1 MYRKVV
7 IHMISYKKLFLLMEE
22 KEITKEKLKNEIG
35 ISSATMAKLAKNEEV
50 SLGIIKSLCN
60 YFDCQPGAIMSYE
73 KEIDENS
80 ILFRLKEE
88 MEMKLKGGLYHQTQ
102 IRLAYNSNH
111 MEGSRLTEDQT
122 RSIYET
128 QTIGVTEGHEKVDD
142 IIETVNHFRC
152 FDYILSVADK
162 ELSEEIMK
170 HIHLLLKSGTTDSQK
185 EWFAVGD
192 YKKRPNMIGNMVETT
207 HPSEVATEIKQLL
220 KSYRENS
227 NITFDD
233 IIDFHYRFEKIH
245 PFQDGNGRVGRLIMF
260 KECLKYNIPPFIMED
275 KSQEYYKRGLREYL
289 TEKGF
294 LIETC
299 RAAQDGYKK
308 LLKYFEYI

>member
-1 MYRKVV
+1 
-7 IHMISYKKLFLLMEE
+7 MISYKKLFLMMEE
-22 KEITKEKLKNEIG
+22 REITKEKLKKETG
-35 ISSATMAKLAKNEEV
+35 ISSATIAKLSKNEEI
-50 SLGIIKSLCN
+50 SMATIQTLCDF
-60 YFDCQPGAIMSYE
+60 FDCQPGAIMSYE
-73 KEIDENS
+73 KEINKNS
-80 ILFRLKEE
+80 ILFKLKEE

-128 QTIGVTEGHEKVDD
+128 KTIGITDGPEKIDD

-152 FDYILSVADK
+152 FDYIISIADK
-162 ELSEEIMK
+162 DLSEDIIK
-170 HIHLLLKSGTTDSQK
+170 HIHLLLKNGTSDSQK

-192 YKKRPNMIGNMVETT
+192 YKKRPNVIGDMIETT
-207 HPSEVATEIKQLL
+207 HPSKVATETKKLL
-220 KSYRENS
+220 QAYRENS
-227 NITFDD
+227 NITFED
-233 IIDFHYRFEKIH
+233 IIDFHYKFEKIH

-260 KECLKYNIPPFIMED
+260 KECLKYDIPPFIIED
-275 KSQEYYKRGLREYL
+275 KSQDYYKRGLKEY
-289 TEKGF
+289 TVEKGY

-299 RAAQDGYKK
+299 RAAQDLYKE

>member
-1 MYRKVV
+1 
-7 IHMISYKKLFLLMEE
+7 MISYKKLFLMMEE
-22 KEITKEKLKNEIG
+22 REITKEKLKKETG
-35 ISSATMAKLAKNEEV
+35 ISSATIAKLSKNEEI
-50 SLGIIKSLCN
+50 SMATIQTLCDF
-60 YFDCQPGAIMSYE
+60 FDCQPGAIMSYE
-73 KEIDENS
+73 KEINKDS
-80 ILFRLKEE
+80 ILFKLREE

-128 QTIGVTEGHEKVDD
+128 KTIGITEGAEKIDD

-152 FDYILSVADK
+152 FDYIISIADK
-162 ELSEEIMK
+162 DLSEDIIK
-170 HIHLLLKSGTTDSQK
+170 HIHLLLKNGTSDSQK

-192 YKKRPNMIGNMVETT
+192 YKKRPNVIGDMIETT
-207 HPSEVATEIKQLL
+207 HPSKVEAETKKMLQAN
-220 KSYRENS
+220 RENS
-227 NITFDD
+227 NITFED
-233 IIDFHYRFEKIH
+233 IVDFHYKFEKIH

-260 KECLKYNIPPFIMED
+260 KECLKYDIPPFIIED
-275 KSQEYYKRGLREYL
+275 KSQDYYKRGLKEY
-289 TEKGF
+289 TVEKGY

-299 RAAQDGYKK
+299 RAAQDLYKE

>member
-1 MYRKVV
+1 
-7 IHMISYKKLFLLMEE
+7 MISYKKLFLMMEE
-22 KEITKEKLKNEIG
+22 REITKEKLKKETG
-35 ISSATMAKLAKNEEV
+35 ISSATIAKLSKNEEI
-50 SLGIIKSLCN
+50 SMATIQTLCDF
-60 YFDCQPGAIMSYE
+60 FDCQPGAIMSYE
-73 KEIDENS
+73 KEINKDS
-80 ILFRLKEE
+80 ILFKLREE

-128 QTIGVTEGHEKVDD
+128 KTIGITEGSEKIDD

-152 FDYILSVADK
+152 FDYIISIADK
-162 ELSEEIMK
+162 DLSEDIIK
-170 HIHLLLKSGTTDSQK
+170 HIHLLLKNGTSDSQK

-192 YKKRPNMIGNMVETT
+192 YKKRPNVIGDMIETT
-207 HPSEVATEIKQLL
+207 HPSKVAAETKKLL
-220 KSYRENS
+220 QAYRENS
-227 NITFDD
+227 NITFED
-233 IIDFHYRFEKIH
+233 IIDFHYKFEKIH

-260 KECLKYNIPPFIMED
+260 KECLKYNIPPFIIED
-275 KSQEYYKRGLREYL
+275 KSQDYYKRGLKEY
-289 TEKGF
+289 TVEKGY

-299 RAAQDGYKK
+299 RAAQDLYKE